1 MTYAMLEEKLKYM
14 PEECLE
20 KMMEYADFVLYQYEK
35 KQQSLIEEEQSE
47 KGNLAEFFGT
57 MDLGDGLELQ
67 KRWRDEWN

>member
-1 MTYAMLEEKLKYM
+1 MTYTMREEKLKSM

-35 KQQSLIEEEQSE
+35 KQQSLTEEEQPK
-47 KGNLAEFFGT
+47 KGNLAEFLGT

>member
-1 MTYAMLEEKLKYM
+1 MTYTMLEEKLKSM

-35 KQQSLIEEEQSE
+35 KQQSLTEEEQPK